1 MNMPKITVV
10 AKVVAKQNSL
20 EIVKAELLRLITP
33 TRNEEG
39 CIEYRLHQ
47 DNEDPALFVFYET
60 WESEACLARHM
71 ESDHFKHYVGAI
83 DGMLKEKTVRRMTMI
98 G

>member
-1 MNMPKITVV
+1 MRRASHRIFIFFEN
-10 AKVVAKQNSL
+10 
-20 EIVKAELLRLITP
+20 
-33 TRNEEG
+33 
-39 CIEYRLHQ
+39 
-47 DNEDPALFVFYET
+47 

-83 DGMLKEKTVRRMTMI
+83 DGMLEEKTVRRMTMI